1 MEVLVK
7 QNGFGVVNDAN
18 SFPVLST
25 MVKTKVYFKPN
36 MSETTSYIKLG
47 VIVNTLILNIHLFVK
62 ILSACCLQVI
72 MDII

>member
-1 MEVLVK
+1 M
-7 QNGFGVVNDAN
+7 VNDAN

-25 MVKTKVYFKPN
+25 MVKTKVYIKPN

-47 VIVNTLILNIHLFVK
+47 VIVDNTLILNIHLFVK